1 MRVREV
7 DGRGALVLELDGAP
21 GPSEALELF
30 ADLPHCAL
38 LESQG
43 DHGALGRF
51 SFLSADPFL
60 RLEAKGRSLTWS
72 VGAGTGTEP
81 GRRSSGGT
89 RSEAA
94 PRPSRGS
101 PSEAVRRPSEGDPF
115 AAVEG
120 ELHRLR
126 RRLGDSGVPAPGPDG
141 APDALPPF
149 RGGLL
154 GYFGYDLL
162 HHLERVPPPAF
173 DDLALPDLDVGFHD
187 WTLAWD
193 HASGRTWVFS
203 TGLHAALGSHRMRAA
218 RDRADV
224 VLGRLRGPVPPRA
237 AALLAAAGSAA
248 SGSDP
253 AGGPPDSAP
262 AFALAGPPGLRSTFS
277 AAGYRAAVERA
288 REYILAGDVFEVNL
302 SQRLSLPFAGSGLE
316 LHHRLRAANPAPFA
330 AYLGGRRA
338 TVLSASPERFVR
350 VSGDL
355 VETRPIKGTTARG
368 YTPEHDFALGDDLQL
383 SEKDRAENVMIVD
396 LLRNDLSRVALDRSV
411 RVPNLWDLE
420 RHPTVHHLVSTVTA
434 RLRPGLGP
442 VDVLRAAFPGGSVT
456 GAPKVRAM
464 EIIHELEPVRRGVYC
479 GSIGYVGFDGA
490 ADLSIAIRTV
500 TLAGGTAHL
509 SVGGAVVADSDPGT
523 EYRETLLKAA
533 GLLRAFA
540 PAPVLEAAA
549 R

>member
-7 DGRGALVLELDGAP
+7 SGHGTLVLELEAAP
-21 GPSEALELF
+21 DPPEALELF

-43 DHGALGRF
+43 EHGPLARH

-60 RLEAKGRSLTWS
+60 RLEAKGRSLAWTA
-72 VGAGTGTEP
+72 GAHAAAGAERP
-81 GRRSSGGT
+81 AAGGP
-89 RSEAA
+89 E
-94 PRPSRGS
+94 RP
-101 PSEAVRRPSEGDPF
+101 AEGDPF
-115 AAVEG
+115 EAIER
-120 ELHRLR
+120 ELRRLR
-126 RRLGDSGVPAPGPDG
+126 SLLPAGVGNGSAEAG
-141 APDALPPF
+141 AGGLPPF
-149 RGGLL
+149 RGGVL

-173 DDLALPDLDVGFHD
+173 DDLALPDLDLGFHD

-193 HASGRTWVFS
+193 HVAGRAWLFS
-203 TGLHAALGSHRMRAA
+203 TGLPAAAEAERMQAA
-218 RDRADV
+218 RGRAEA
-224 VLGRLRGPVPPRA
+224 VLGRLRRGGSRPAFGGGSRPAAGDVTARRTASAGSHA
-237 AALLAAAGSAA
+237 AAEGGS
-248 SGSDP
+248 SRP
-253 AGGPPDSAP
+253 CAP
-262 AFALAGPPGLRSTFS
+262 AFPLEGPPGLRSTFS
-277 AAGYRAAVERA
+277 AAGYRAAVARA

-302 SQRLSLPFAGSGLE
+302 SQRLSLPFAGSPLE
-316 LHHRLRAANPAPFA
+316 LWRRLRAANPAPFA

-338 TVLSASPERFVR
+338 AVLSASPERFVR

-355 VETRPIKGTTARG
+355 VETRPIKGTSGRG
-368 YTPEHDFALGDDLQL
+368 YTPEHDFALGDDLHV

-396 LLRNDLSRVALDRSV
+396 LLRNDLSRVAVDRSV
-411 RVPNLWDLE
+411 RVPGLWDVE

-434 RLRPGLGP
+434 RLRPGLGA
-442 VDVLRAAFPGGSVT
+442 VDVLRAAFPGGSIT

-479 GSIGYVGFDGA
+479 GSIGYVGFDGS

-500 TLAGGTAHL
+500 TLAGGTAHF
-509 SVGGAVVADSDPGT
+509 SVGGAVVADSDPDA

-533 GLLRAFA
+533 GLMRAFA
-540 PAPVLEAAA
+540 PAPVAEAAA